1 MPLVASPAV
10 SKKLEQKQQRRLAEE
25 RRQAEAKREQRKKN
39 LLTLAIAGVV
49 VALVAFLVVSERRQT
64 AGPVGVAA
72 EEAGC
77 GDIEE
82 VEAFDNQHIDEGS
95 PHAEYNSNPPTNGP
109 HYATPSDTGFFTTAI
124 EPERAIHNLEHG
136 QIVIWYAPDAPQQVT
151 DDLEALAEKG
161 TGAILVT
168 PYEALEDYNFYLTA
182 WNKLPGDDKESFGT
196 GYLQGCDAVAQEVV
210 DEFRRRH
217 QGKSPEPITPPF
229 EG

>member
-1 MPLVASPAV
+1 M

-25 RRQAEAKREQRKKN
+25 RRKAEAKREQRKKN
-39 LLTLAIAGVV
+39 LVTLLVAGVV
-49 VALVAFLVVSERRQT
+49 IALVAFLVVSERRQL
-64 AGPVGVAA
+64 AGPVGVAG

-77 GDIEE
+77 GEIES
-82 VEAFDNQHIDEGS
+82 VEAFDNQHIEEGA
-95 PHAEYNSNPPTNGP
+95 PHDEYNSNPPTNGP

-136 QIVIWYAPDAPQQVT
+136 QIVIWYDPASPQQVK
-151 DDLEALAEKG
+151 DDLEALAEKAPG
-161 TGAILVT
+161 VLLVT
-168 PYEALEDYNFYLTA
+168 PYEGLDDFNFYLTA
-182 WNKLPGDDKESFGT
+182 WNKLPNEPKESFGT

-217 QGKSPEPITPPF
+217 QGKSPEPITDTF